1 MSDKKVFA
9 INPDLFSFSN
19 TTKKKKEPKPKS
31 SSRIQMKPSSV
42 TKNNETLRKK

>member
-19 TTKKKKEPKPKS
+19 TTKKEG
-31 SSRIQMKPSSV
+31 
-42 TKNNETLRKK
+42 TKTEE